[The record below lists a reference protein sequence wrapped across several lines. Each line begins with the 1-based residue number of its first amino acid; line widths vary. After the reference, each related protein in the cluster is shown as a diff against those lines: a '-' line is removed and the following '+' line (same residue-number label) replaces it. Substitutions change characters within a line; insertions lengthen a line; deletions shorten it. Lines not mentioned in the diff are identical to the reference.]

1 MNKGKMMG
9 RLFIF
14 LCFFLSL
21 GFLYCQE
28 TETTPSY
35 IELDR
40 WDTEL
45 VETEVI
51 KYKGKTALQ
60 IKEAPGERITYLK
73 DYTFENGI
81 IELDIAA
88 IPFYTGLVFRV
99 RSESVYEGIYFRP
112 QNSRHEDPK
121 RRGHTIQYIGSPMYT
136 WFYLRDKS
144 PEKYESGV
152 DVAPQ
157 EWFHVKVVVTGIKA
171 EVYVNRAESPSL
183 VVDDLKHGVSKG
195 SVGLWCGNRS
205 GGTFANLSVKHT
217 APTQEGVGQD
227 QTAKVTSPATYTP
240 EQEYLFEIFNKRR
253 SIRKFKS
260 TPIPQEHIEKIL
272 DIARTAPTSGNQ
284 QPWKFLVVQDQ
295 EKIDRLLGECVAS
308 ALERAK
314 KREGFDPSKEESLR
328 NQYRERIGNYLSA
341 PVYVVVLVD
350 KNSRY
355 PSYNIYDGSL
365 AAGYL
370 MVAARALGYGTVF
383 ITDALPVDLVKK
395 VFAIP
400 DNFVRICITPIG
412 IPESWPDPPDKKPL
426 HEFAVYEQLIEGVNY
441 TIPIKRKPIELD
453 PIVLDMYVG
462 KYQLNEEVDVT
473 VTQEEGQL
481 YLQASGQNKIAI
493 FPEAEDKFFM
503 KVADVQVTFVREGG
517 IITELIVHQGGRDL
531 HAKRID

>member
-1 MNKGKMMG
+1 MREVHMNKGKMMRG
-9 RLFIF
+9 LIVFLLFF
-14 LCFFLSL
+14 SSLS
-21 GFLYCQE
+21 FLYSQD
-28 TETTPSY
+28 TEKKTSY

-40 WDTEL
+40 WDTGL
-45 VETEVI
+45 VETEVL
-51 KYKGKTALQ
+51 KYKGKAALR
-60 IKEAPGERITYLK
+60 IKKAPGERITYLK

-88 IPFYTGLVFRV
+88 IPYYTGLVFRV
-99 RSESVYEGIYFRP
+99 RSDSVYEGIYFRP

-121 RRGHTIQYIGSPMYT
+121 RRGHTIQYIGSPVYT
-136 WFYLRDKS
+136 WYYLRDKS
-144 PEKYESGV
+144 PEKYESVV
-152 DVAPQ
+152 DVVPE
-157 EWFHVKVVVTGIKA
+157 EWFHEKVVVSGTRA

-183 VVDDLKHGVSKG
+183 IVEDLKHGVSKG
-195 SVGLWCGNRS
+195 SVGLWCGNKS

-217 APTQEGVGQD
+217 APTQEGGDQD
-227 QTAKVTSPATYTP
+227 QPAKVTAPAVYTP
-240 EQEYLFEIFNKRR
+240 EQEYLFDIFKQRR

-295 EKIDRLLGECVAS
+295 EKIDRLLDECVDS
-308 ALERAK
+308 AMERAK
-314 KREGFDPSKEESLR
+314 KRVGFDSSKEDSLR

-370 MVAARALGYGTVF
+370 MIAARALGYGTVF
-383 ITDALPVDLVKK
+383 ITDALSVDLVKK

-412 IPESWPDPPDKKPL
+412 IPESWPDPPEKKSL

-441 TIPIKRKPIELD
+441 TVPIERKD
-453 PIVLDMYVG
+453 
-462 KYQLNEEVDVT
+462 
-473 VTQEEGQL
+473 
-481 YLQASGQNKIAI
+481 
-493 FPEAEDKFFM
+493 
-503 KVADVQVTFVREGG
+503 
-517 IITELIVHQGGRDL
+517 
-531 HAKRID
+531 